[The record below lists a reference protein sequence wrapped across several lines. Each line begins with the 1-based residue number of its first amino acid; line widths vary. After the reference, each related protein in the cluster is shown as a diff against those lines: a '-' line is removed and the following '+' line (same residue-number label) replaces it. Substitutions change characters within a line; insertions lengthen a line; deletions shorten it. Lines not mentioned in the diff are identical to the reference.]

1 MDEKIFEL
9 LESKDFNELN
19 QNEQDLVLQHM
30 SSEDYTASRLSVLG
44 GIQEFDN
51 EIKHTAYDSDLL
63 KELHEKTRKK
73 AGFIYFLIN
82 TRISLLKIAAVFIF
96 LLFGYTFL
104 LLNMLNSKEP
114 IISDNSIKMDT
125 VYITQTKTLKK
136 TDTVFITKTKEILV
150 DNEQNTRNTQT
161 NTPEI
166 INSNDTPNL
175 KKIYA
180 REALSSLKHSKNST
194 GTGLNLSAEDHP
206 VVSNSSISDQTCITI
221 DALCNM

>member
-19 QNEQDLVLQHM
+19 QNEQDLVLQLM

-63 KELHEKTRKK
+63 KELHEETRKK

-96 LLFGYTFL
+96 LLFGYTYL

-114 IISDNSIKMDT
+114 IISDKSIMTDT
-125 VYITQTKTLKK
+125 VYITQTKTLEK

-150 DNEQNTRNTQT
+150 NNHQNSNNITQK
-161 NTPEI
+161 

-180 REALSSLKHSKNST
+180 REALSSLSHSKNSHST
-194 GTGLNLSAEDHP
+194 GINLSIEDHP
-206 VVSNSSISDQTCITI
+206 IVSNSSISDQTCITI